1 MMKACQQLL
10 IGLLESWKVKSIKKM
25 TAPDSK
31 SYLNYLDRFVDK
43 YNKTYIALLVR
54 NLYLLTNLLCL
65 KNLDKIKQLLN
76 SCWS

>member
-1 MMKACQQLL
+1 
-10 IGLLESWKVKSIKKM
+10 M
-25 TAPDSK
+25 TSPDSK
-31 SYLNYLDRFVDK
+31 SYLNYLDKFVDK